1 MDVRHHFGYIEK
13 FFKKPTL
20 LLIPK
25 NGIETQ
31 KPKGPLF
38 A

>member
-1 MDVRHHFGYIEK
+1 MDVGCHFGYIEK
-13 FFKKPTL
+13 FLQKPTL
-20 LLIPK
+20 LFIPK